1 MFVNCRRQTSTSF
14 YIYTYITFY
23 PFLYIYFF
31 IFNIFIVFLSTY
43 LQNIIKIPK
52 ILRLM
57 M

>member
-1 MFVNCRRQTSTSF
+1 MFVDCRRQTSTSF

-52 ILRLM
+52 ILKLM